1 MTLRDLVGD
10 QLAQTGLGLAIGT
23 LARYAMRIQD
33 RMAIGWREIVA
44 DVMLLGI
51 NALLTLYVIERL
63 GATGKGAVL
72 TAALF
77 GIAQDRVIRVLR
89 RRMEKR
95 AAAIEAALFGEEPP
109 AETPAPPA
117 VSTAVSTP
125 EPHGLG
131 KDLRAT
137 YEAPTIEPL
146 PDDQADLLDK
156 LDKEP

>member
-89 RRMEKR
+89 RRMENR
-95 AAAIEAALFGEEPP
+95 AAAIEAALFGEGPP
-109 AETPAPPA
+109 TETPAPPA
-117 VSTAVSTP
+117 APKP

-131 KDLRAT
+131 EDLRAT
-137 YEAPTIEPL
+137 YQTSTTEPL
-146 PDDQADLLDK
+146 PADHADLLDK